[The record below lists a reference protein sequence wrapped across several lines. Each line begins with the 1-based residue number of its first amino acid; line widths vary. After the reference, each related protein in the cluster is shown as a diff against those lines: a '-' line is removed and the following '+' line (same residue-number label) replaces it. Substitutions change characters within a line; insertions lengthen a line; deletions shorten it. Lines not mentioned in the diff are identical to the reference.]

1 MRPTGARTKTHVFPP
16 PFTQQLADAGVA
28 TLVDADDDTPWDVL
42 VSSKIVSCGG
52 VVEKERDD
60 ASHTLPHSYHTLN
73 PQQGGLERLRV
84 GLRPGQ
90 LVASV
95 PEPVTNRRSL
105 ASIAARADTGSN
117 AVPRTYVL
125 PTEYSDWLDAAGKAD
140 AEGAAADP
148 PTPPSRWILKT
159 GRQGHPVRGHDTNP
173 LSAAAA
179 STMLP
184 QSEYEVAQQLVAPA
198 AHPKVLGEKGTMR

>member
-1 MRPTGARTKTHVFPP
+1 M
-16 PFTQQLADAGVA
+16 
-28 TLVDADDDTPWDVL
+28 
-42 VSSKIVSCGG
+42 
-52 VVEKERDD
+52 
-60 ASHTLPHSYHTLN
+60 
-73 PQQGGLERLRV
+73 

-198 AHPKVLGEKGTMR
+198 AHPKVLGEKGTMRYERGGERLWF